1 MDFEE
6 DVSLPPD
13 DVSLPPDS
21 DISLPSEVESDAEQ
35 AQPVAHDASVGADFS
50 DGSVVSVPK
59 AGDKADC
66 SRNCCKHRCWEK
78 ITCGEHASLYEQWL
92 DHRAHI
98 KDEEVSEVV
107 FRMLQKGQ
115 SLGKKQVFLG
125 QQVCNI
131 AFLRICKI
139 GSGKLLKLRKAVKE
153 GLQQPPRDLRH
164 SRVVDATNQR
174 AICQRW
180 LQHKWEQVAEWM
192 ADETIDLSV
201 TITKFD
207 GTPYVTTFDEW
218 VVGPGSTVEITQAA
232 SGQFKRLP
240 AESFVDLWHK
250 FKEHCIHVEEMP
262 EHVVPSFSTLM
273 REYQANFKDCLKFRK
288 DGDHAKC
295 SICEHFKA
303 YRRLAS
309 SPEDHANVACE

>member
-1 MDFEE
+1 MDSED

-13 DVSLPPDS
+13 DVSLPPGS
-21 DISLPSEVESDAEQ
+21 DISLPSDVESDAEQ

-50 DGSVVSVPK
+50 DGSVVSVK
-59 AGDKADC
+59 KEDDRLDC

-78 ITCGEHASLYEQWL
+78 INSGENAELYVQWL
-92 DHRAHI
+92 DHRAYI

-107 FRMLQKGQ
+107 FRMLQKGHE
-115 SLGKKQVFLG
+115 LGKKQVFLG
-125 QQVCNI
+125 QHVCKT

-139 GSGKLLKLRKAVKE
+139 GNSKFVKLRKAVKQ
-153 GLQQPPRDLRH
+153 GLQQPPRDMRH
-164 SRVVDATNQR
+164 SRVVDTTDQNG
-174 AICQRW
+174 ICQRW
-180 LQHKWEQVAEWM
+180 LQLKWEQVAEFM
-192 ADETIDLSV
+192 AEEQHPLV

-232 SGQFKRLP
+232 SGQVKRLP
-240 AESFVDLWHK
+240 AESFVDFWHK
-250 FKEHCIHVEEMP
+250 FKEHCIYVDEMP
-262 EHVVPSFSTLM
+262 EHIVPSFSTLL
-273 REYQANFKDCLKFRK
+273 RAYQLHYKDCLKFRK

-295 SICEHFKA
+295 SICEKFKA

-309 SPEDHANVACE
+309 SPEDHAKVACE